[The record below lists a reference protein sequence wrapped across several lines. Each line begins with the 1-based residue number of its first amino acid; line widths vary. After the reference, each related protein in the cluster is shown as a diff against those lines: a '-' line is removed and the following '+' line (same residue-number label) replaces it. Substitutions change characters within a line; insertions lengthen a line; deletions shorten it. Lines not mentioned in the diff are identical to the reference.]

1 MSAENVKN
9 IITQNVQQILDK
21 KYKSEPNRRKI
32 DVYNDR
38 IGFNCP
44 ICDDSVRDSRK
55 KRGNIYWDSMVFHCY
70 NCSAHM
76 GVNYFLKQFGETL
89 DVNTKLAI
97 KEYKT
102 EHTRFSSSTSVNST
116 NLILFSLLN
125 KLAVPYDLFLKVN
138 HLVPANKNKTS
149 LDYLKSRLINK
160 YSKFAYNEKTNELY
174 VLNVNN
180 SGAIIGYQIRQ
191 LDKNSSRPR
200 YMSFR
205 ISNMYR
211 IMFNKKI
218 DTYVQ
223 NILSTVD
230 GGEQYIE
237 SEDGIEGVV
246 DNLDKLSLLFNIL
259 TVDFSRDLTICE
271 GPIDSM
277 FINNC
282 IALCGASKLNNYF
295 DDIPYVRYL
304 FDNDVTGKEHS
315 INKVK
320 DGKKTFLWNKYL
332 DEIGLRDSKI
342 KDMNDL
348 VIELYRNRNRVKF
361 DADRFNSCFSDN
373 ELDAVYI

>member
-1 MSAENVKN
+1 MDIELDEMNFNNLDYGALGRIRIGSMALSTLISAVLTFITCFIVMQ
-9 IITQNVQQILDK
+9 IILKTLERILGRA
-21 KYKSEPNRRKI
+21 NKI
-32 DVYNDR
+32 DGTLK
-38 IGFNCP
+38 GF
-44 ICDDSVRDSRK
+44 I
-55 KRGNIYWDSMVFHCY
+55 H
-70 NCSAHM
+70 SA
-76 GVNYFLKQFGETL
+76 VKIVLW
-89 DVNTKLAI
+89 
-97 KEYKT
+97 
-102 EHTRFSSSTSVNST
+102 
-116 NLILFSLLN
+116 ILTGIIVAGALGI
-125 KLAVPYDLFLKVN
+125 PT
-138 HLVPANKNKTS
+138 TS
-149 LDYLKSRLINK
+149 LVALI
-160 YSKFAYNEKTNELY
+160 SIAGLA
-174 VLNVNN
+174 L
-180 SGAIIGYQIRQ
+180 S
-191 LDKNSSRPR
+191 LS
-200 YMSFR
+200 
-205 ISNMYR
+205 
-211 IMFNKKI
+211 
-218 DTYVQ
+218 VQ

-237 SEDGIEGVV
+237 TEDGIEGVV

-332 DEIGLRDSKI
+332 DEIGLRDCKI

-348 VIELYRNRNRVKF
+348 VIELYKNRNRVKF